1 MRTIVLAGGLTSLWM
16 LSAAAVAEEA
26 KVPALS
32 IKRQIVA
39 CMIKSMTANRTLS
52 YNDAERICKESV
64 TARNQPAVT
73 AKRAL
78 TADAAVA
85 PALKTP

>member
-1 MRTIVLAGGLTSLWM
+1 MLT
-16 LSAAAVAEEA
+16 AAAIAEESQA
-26 KVPALS
+26 QALS
-32 IKRQIVA
+32 IHRQIVV
-39 CMIKSMTANRTLS
+39 CMTKSMTANRTLS